1 MTQIVYSEENLRF
14 LLYYTVIPLLVII
27 ILFFI
32 STKIYMHFN
41 KNKDDNR
48 TNFVINYWSNVMGI
62 ILTAILLSISI
73 GFALAFTH
81 KVNEL
86 NAIEE
91 NKTLYY
97 FFIAFPTFPLVFL
110 IYYISKFIINIR
122 KKEKIDN
129 EREEK

>member
-1 MTQIVYSEENLRF
+1 
-14 LLYYTVIPLLVII
+14 
-27 ILFFI
+27 
-32 STKIYMHFN
+32 MHFN

-91 NKTLYY
+91 NKTL
-97 FFIAFPTFPLVFL
+97 
-110 IYYISKFIINIR
+110 
-122 KKEKIDN
+122 
-129 EREEK
+129 